1 MVVPFA
7 MLPFA
12 GKIEMESRVEPWTV
26 AEVLPL
32 MELEVA
38 ETVRVPAEIAVTT
51 PLPLTE
57 ATAVFEEAQVTV
69 EVMSLVL

>member
-12 GKIEMESRVEPWTV
+12 GKIEMESKVEPWTV

-32 MELEVA
+32 MEFEVA
-38 ETVRVPAEIAVTT
+38 ETVSVPAETAVTT
-51 PLPLTE
+51 PLPLTDATLGFDE
-57 ATAVFEEAQVTV
+57 AHVTV

>member
-1 MVVPFA
+1 

-12 GKIEMESRVEPWTV
+12 GKIEIESSVEPCTV

-51 PLPLTE
+51 PVELTD
-57 ATAVFEEAQVTV
+57 ATAGFEEAQVTV